1 VIVASVTVLALAG
14 AMVLDRIAAAD
25 HVANTG
31 PLWLYPFLVSAVLA
45 PVSIGLLLEWRL
57 PRHRMAWILLLGA
70 LSVAVALMLQPYA
83 EVALRTGHD
92 VLPGG
97 RFAALVSDTTWPLL
111 FAWPLAVA
119 FVFPDGHLLSRRW
132 RAFARLGALA
142 FVLSMLGTSLTEP
155 RLNAP
160 FRDLTNPVRTPL
172 LGLDYLPVPFGLV
185 MFASVF
191 AGAWAVRVRYR
202 RAGGIQRLQ
211 LRWLAF
217 ATIALPFGLVLCVLA
232 GPRNPL
238 LVELL
243 LMQTAVALAVG
254 IAVTRHR
261 LYAIDRLINRSLVY
275 ALLSVLLAVGY
286 VSITLAMGVVI
297 GRGSAWTVATAT
309 LVVALAFRPLRA
321 RVQRAVDWR
330 FDRAKFD
337 GLSQVRAFEE
347 LVRAG
352 HAAPES
358 VGAVL
363 ASALGDPTATL
374 SFWLADHEVYVDGS
388 GSSASGSSG
397 ANRART
403 EASWRGVRLG
413 MLEHDARLLDHRD
426 LLDEVLRAASLTIE
440 IAHLRVEVKTQLAEV
455 AASRARIVEAGYEE
469 RRRLERDLHDGAQQ
483 RLVSLGLK
491 LRRAQR
497 SLPREARILEAPL
510 DEAVNEIGRAIADL
524 RKIAAGVRPARL
536 DEGLAAALRD
546 LARGTPVDVD
556 VDASVERM
564 PAPVEAAAYFVACEA
579 LTNAVRHSSA
589 SHVAIIARQ
598 HNGSLLLSVRDNGV
612 GGAEPRRG
620 SGLAGLADRVDA
632 HGGRLSVAS
641 PAGAGT
647 FIEVNLPCAS

>member
-1 VIVASVTVLALAG
+1 
-14 AMVLDRIAAAD
+14 
-25 HVANTG
+25 
-31 PLWLYPFLVSAVLA
+31 
-45 PVSIGLLLEWRL
+45 
-57 PRHRMAWILLLGA
+57 
-70 LSVAVALMLQPYA
+70 
-83 EVALRTGHD
+83 
-92 VLPGG
+92 
-97 RFAALVSDTTWPLL
+97 
-111 FAWPLAVA
+111 
-119 FVFPDGHLLSRRW
+119 
-132 RAFARLGALA
+132 
-142 FVLSMLGTSLTEP
+142 MLGTALTER

-160 FRDLTNPVRTPL
+160 FQDVLNPLRTPL
-172 LGLDYLPVPFGLV
+172 LGLDYLPIPFGLV

-202 RAGGIQRLQ
+202 RAVGIQRLQ

-217 ATIALPFGLVLCVLA
+217 TTIAIPLGLVLCVLA

-243 LMQTAVALAVG
+243 LMQTSVALAVG

-261 LYAIDRLINRSLVY
+261 LYEIDRLINRSLVY
-275 ALLSVLLAVGY
+275 VLLSVLLAVGY
-286 VSITLAMGVVI
+286 VGITLAMGVVI
-297 GRGSAWTVATAT
+297 GRGSPWTVATAT
-309 LVVALAFRPLRA
+309 LAVALAFRPLRA

-330 FDRAKFD
+330 FDRAKFE
-337 GLSQVRAFEE
+337 GLRQVRAFEE

-352 HAAPES
+352 HATPES
-358 VGAVL
+358 VGVVL

-374 SFWLADHEVYVDGS
+374 SFWLAHDGTSADGS
-388 GSSASGSSG
+388 DRPAGSDPS
-397 ANRART
+397 ANRAFT
-403 EASWRGVRLG
+403 EASRRGVRLG
-413 MLEHDARLLDHRD
+413 MLEHDTRLLDHRD
-426 LLDEVLRAASLTIE
+426 LLDEVLGAASLTIE
-440 IAHLRVEVKTQLAEV
+440 IARLRVEVKTQLAEV

-497 SLPREARILEAPL
+497 SLPPEARILEAPL
-510 DEAVNEIGRAIADL
+510 DDAVNEIGRAIADL

-546 LARGTPVDVD
+546 LARGTPVPVD
-556 VDASVERM
+556 VDATVERM

-579 LTNAVRHSSA
+579 LANAVKHSSA
-589 SHVAIIARQ
+589 SHVAITARRDD
-598 HNGSLLLSVRDNGV
+598 GCLILSIQDDGV

-632 HGGRLSVAS
+632 HGGRFSVAS

-647 FIEVNLPCAS
+647 VVEVNLPCA